1 MCEKAALSIRAL
13 DNSASLIELFKWR
26 IEVEMVAKAEKR
38 EREPAEEETR
48 NWIDDIK
55 VSG

>member
-1 MCEKAALSIRAL
+1 MFEKAALSIRAL

-26 IEVEMVAKAEKR
+26 IEVEMVVKAEK
-38 EREPAEEETR
+38 REPAEEETR